1 MRKVLLIND
10 MSGYGN
16 CSLLLQIPVITACG
30 DIPCV
35 ALTSYLSSHTG
46 YDDAYRIDLSD
57 KLKDTFASWEKN
69 NFRYDACICGYIGN
83 ASSVLD
89 VKEYLA
95 NQKLEN
101 EKMLIMVD
109 PVMGDSGKAYKNITD
124 DHVSNM
130 KSLITIAD
138 VITPNL
144 TEACLL
150 TGVDYE
156 DLRLKLGVLS
166 YDGRVEKGDKEK
178 EKIASENL
186 KKVSDKVISDIR
198 PILDKIIYKR
208 MQMTIITGIEIYDCI
223 VTVLDV
229 YNGDEKKRQTTC
241 NFMPKLESRP
251 GTGDLFDAMFLEM
264 SFKGFNLIDCLKI
277 STSFIQESLKF
288 SKTYNL
294 PKNEGPAIGPILVP
308 NLEYIRAH
316 TTKKD
321 AKKNDNIDKEKK
333 E

>member
-1 MRKVLLIND
+1 MKKVLLIND

-16 CSLLLQIPVITACG
+16 CSLALQIPVVTACG
-30 DIPCV
+30 DVPCV

-46 YDDAYRIDLSD
+46 YDDVHRIDLSD
-57 KLKDTFASWEKN
+57 QLKDTFSSWDKN
-69 NFRYDACICGYIGN
+69 GFRYDACICGYISN
-83 ASSVLD
+83 ATSILD
-89 VKEYLA
+89 VKEYLE

-109 PVMGDSGKAYKNITD
+109 PVMGDSGKAYRHITD
-124 DHVSNM
+124 EHIDYM

-156 DLRLKLGVLS
+156 DLRLQLGVLS
-166 YDGRVEKGDKEK
+166 YDGRVDKEK
-178 EKIASENL
+178 KKKKNRASENL
-186 KKVSDKVISDIR
+186 KKVSDKVISDLR

-208 MQMTIITGIEIYDCI
+208 MQVTIITGIEIYDCV

-241 NFMPKLESRP
+241 NFMPKLDSRP

-288 SKTYNL
+288 STVNKI
-294 PKNEGPAIGPILVP
+294 PSKEGPAIGPILVP
-308 NLEYIRAH
+308 NLEYIRLH
-316 TTKKD
+316 TTKKAIKNSGD
-321 AKKNDNIDKEKK
+321 TNKDKK
-333 E
+333 